1 MEDKDIRMLVQ
12 AIGDYGQRVKSL
24 DEHGRSRHIIRYSQV
39 LMEFLIFAISNNIA
53 WKDMF
58 TFNTL
63 QNFAK
68 HSSFKG
74 ASRTLT
80 SLSNLLFSQGRID
93 HPIEVPKTKHSLPDI
108 YEHYLRYQEHGR
120 QICPG
125 HLSQTRRLLGC
136 LHDYLEKQSVS
147 LSNLKI
153 EHLDDFMARFK
164 VAHTTR
170 NLYRSI
176 VRGFVRYLY
185 HQKKMIKRD
194 LAPLLGGPPLYA
206 QSKPPKFLRPGEIQ
220 KLFAALDLSTPIDI
234 RTYAMVHLAYSLGLR
249 PIEISRI
256 TLGDISFRK
265 AELTLPDRKGDNP
278 ITLPVPEHTIKAIG
292 AYVIKA
298 RAKSPS
304 RHLFLTMNFPY
315 RPLSSNVVTLYISRA
330 MKKAGLSSSSYWL
343 RHTYAQNLLHIGRS
357 IYEIKEMMGHD
368 NIQSSHRYILVQ
380 TELMRKVLFD
390 ETL

>member
-1 MEDKDIRMLVQ
+1 MLVQ

-24 DEHGRSRHIIRYSQV
+24 DEHGRSRHTIRYSQV
-39 LMEFLIFAISNNIA
+39 LMEFLIFAISNSIA
-53 WKDMF
+53 WEDMF

-63 QNFAK
+63 QSFAK

-74 ASRTLT
+74 ASRALT
-80 SLSNLLFSQGRID
+80 SLSNLLFSQGKID
-93 HPIEVPKTKHSLPDI
+93 HPIEVPKTKPCLPDI
-108 YEHYLRYQEHGR
+108 YEHYLRYQEHGLQVSPSR
-120 QICPG
+120 
-125 HLSQTRRLLGC
+125 LSQTRRLLGC
-136 LHDYLEKQSVS
+136 FNDYLEKHSVS

-153 EHLDDFMARFK
+153 EHLDEFIARFK
-164 VAHTTR
+164 VAHSTR
-170 NLYRSI
+170 KLYRCTL
-176 VRGFVRYLY
+176 RGFVKYLY
-185 HQKKMIKRD
+185 HQKKMIKKD
-194 LAPLLGGPPLYA
+194 LAPLLGGPPQYVL
-206 QSKPPKFLRPGEIQ
+206 SKPPKFLRPEEVK
-220 KLFAALDLSTPIDI
+220 KLFAALNLSTPVDI

-249 PIEISRI
+249 PVEISRI

-265 AELTLPDRKGDNP
+265 AELTVPDRKGDNP

-304 RHLFLTMNFPY
+304 RHLFLTMNIPY
-315 RPLSSNVVTLYISRA
+315 RPLSSDVVILYISKA
-330 MKKAGLSSSSYWL
+330 MKKAGLSSTSYWL

-368 NIQSSHRYILVQ
+368 NIQSSHRYILIH